1 MAYTGIQGAFDPLQL
16 IRSWHTGGNP
26 RVSPLICTLHPR
38 LGTCPITITTIAT
51 SGLASMAKEIVD
63 FVIVGGIAVVV
74 LGLVAL
80 NRVEKLSK
88 KTNSSRS
95 STKRDTTRNIH
106 PSGAR
111 RNTTT
116 VQSNTTTDHQP
127 ATTMRRD
134 TTRHDS
140 VYKIDPQTGGL
151 FCNMKCLLI
160 GSFGDELAPGVKVIP
175 KRFCKPIGP
184 YLPGVKQDL
193 ETMNS
198 KIQGDPY
205 KTITW
210 SLVDYPEDQRPKEE
224 YLQKIEEFLTQC
236 ETPGGEA
243 FTQLM

>member
-1 MAYTGIQGAFDPLQL
+1 
-16 IRSWHTGGNP
+16 
-26 RVSPLICTLHPR
+26 
-38 LGTCPITITTIAT
+38 
-51 SGLASMAKEIVD
+51 MAKEV
-63 FVIVGGIAVVV
+63 VGLVVVGGIAVAA
-74 LGLVAL
+74 LGLAAL
-80 NRVEKLSK
+80 NGVHKLSK
-88 KTNSSRS
+88 KTNSSQS
-95 STKRDTTRNIH
+95 STRRDTARNTQ
-106 PSGAR
+106 PSGATITR

-127 ATTMRRD
+127 ATTTRRD
-134 TTRHDS
+134 TTTTRRDS
-140 VYKIDPQTGGL
+140 DYKINPQNGGL
-151 FCNMKCLLI
+151 LCNMECLLI

-198 KIQGDPY
+198 KIEKDPS
-205 KTITW
+205 KTFAW

>member
-1 MAYTGIQGAFDPLQL
+1 
-16 IRSWHTGGNP
+16 
-26 RVSPLICTLHPR
+26 
-38 LGTCPITITTIAT
+38 
-51 SGLASMAKEIVD
+51 MAKEIVD

-74 LGLVAL
+74 LGLAAL

-95 STKRDTTRNIH
+95 STRNTQ

-127 ATTMRRD
+127 ATTTRRD
-134 TTRHDS
+134 TTTTRRDS

-151 FCNMKCLLI
+151 FCNMECLLI
-160 GSFGDELAPGVKVIP
+160 GSCGDELAPGVKVIP

-205 KTITW
+205 KTFTW
-210 SLVDYPEDQRPKEE
+210 SLVDYPEDQCPKEE